1 MLSCQPRIFQADQSK
16 EAMATLVSKTV
27 EYVQSRHS
35 PEDRVG
41 SREAQYERDSVEGP
55 LGSGTPETRKP
66 PHSYRYF
73 GAEEFNY

>member
-1 MLSCQPRIFQADQSK
+1 MLNCQPCVFQADQSK
-16 EAMATLVSKTV
+16 DTMATLVSKTV

-55 LGSGTPETRKP
+55 LGSGTPETCELP
-66 PHSYRYF
+66 SLF
-73 GAEEFNY
+73 AQTFWG